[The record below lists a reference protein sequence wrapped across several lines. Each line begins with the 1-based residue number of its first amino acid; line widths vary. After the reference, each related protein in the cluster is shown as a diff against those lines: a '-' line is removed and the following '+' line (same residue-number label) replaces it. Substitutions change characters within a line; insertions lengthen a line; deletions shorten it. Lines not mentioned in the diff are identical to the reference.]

1 MSKTLIV
8 PGLDGSPAPHW
19 QDWWARTDP
28 DAMIVDLPDP
38 RRPVR
43 EAWEAAL
50 AVMILRH
57 PNSILVGHSLGS
69 VLIAQMLDRWSGLR
83 VRGAVL
89 VAPAD
94 PLAESEASQRI
105 RRFGPLPA
113 RALEV
118 PAVLVASRNDPWM
131 SFDRSRDLACD
142 LGADLIDLG
151 HAGHI
156 NVASGFGPW
165 PGGKV
170 IRDRML
176 DRTARPSMLRRLLGQ
191 ASPLRRAPAAGA

>member
-8 PGLDGSPAPHW
+8 PGLDGSPEPHW

-28 DAMIVDLPDP
+28 NAVMVDLPDP

-43 EAWEAAL
+43 EAWEATL
-50 AVMILRH
+50 AEMVLRH
-57 PNSILVGHSLGS
+57 PGSILVGHSLGA

-94 PLAESEASQRI
+94 PLAGFDDCRRI
-105 RRFGPLPA
+105 RRFGPLPD
-113 RALEV
+113 RAQDV
-118 PAVLVASRNDPWM
+118 PTILVASRNDPWM
-131 SFDRSRDLACD
+131 SFARSQDLADD

-170 IRDRML
+170 IRDRLL
-176 DRTARPSMLRRLLGQ
+176 DRTGRPSVLRRLLGQ
-191 ASPLRRAPAAGA
+191 ASALRRAPAAGA

>member
-28 DAMIVDLPDP
+28 DAIVVDLPDP

-57 PNSILVGHSLGS
+57 PDSVLVGHSLGS
-69 VLIAQMLDRWSGLR
+69 VLIAQMLARWSGLR
-83 VRGAVL
+83 VRAAML
-89 VAPAD
+89 VAPANPMAD
-94 PLAESEASQRI
+94 GEGCHRI
-105 RRFGPLPA
+105 RRFGPLPEI
-113 RALEV
+113 ALDV
-118 PAVLVASRNDPWM
+118 PAVVVASRNDPWM
-131 SFDRSRDLACD
+131 TFERSRELAEG

-156 NVASGFGPW
+156 NVTSGYGPW

-170 IRDRML
+170 IRDRL
-176 DRTARPSMLRRLLGQ
+176 LERPGRSSVPRRWLAQAGQ
-191 ASPLRRAPAAGA
+191 SLPRSPKV

>member
-38 RRPVR
+38 RRPAR

-57 PNSILVGHSLGS
+57 LNSILVGHSLGS

-105 RRFGPLPA
+105 RRFGPLPS
-113 RALEV
+113 RPLEV

-131 SFDRSRDLACD
+131 SFDRSRDLAED

-176 DRTARPSMLRRLLGQ
+176 DQTARPSMLRRLLGQ
-191 ASPLRRAPAAGA
+191 ASPLRRVPAAGA

>member
-8 PGLDGSPAPHW
+8 PGLDGSPSPHW

-28 DAMIVDLPDP
+28 NAMFVDLPDP
-38 RRPVR
+38 RRPIR

-57 PNSILVGHSLGS
+57 PGSILVGHSLGS

-94 PLAESEASQRI
+94 PMAGFDDRRRI
-105 RRFGPLPA
+105 RRFGPLPD
-113 RALEV
+113 RALDV
-118 PAVLVASRNDPWM
+118 PTVLVASRNDPWM
-131 SFDRSRDLACD
+131 SFDRSRDLADD

-151 HAGHI
+151 HAGHV

-170 IRDRML
+170 IRDRLL
-176 DRTARPSMLRRLLGQ
+176 DQTARPSMLRRLLGQ
-191 ASPLRRAPAAGA
+191 ASSPRRAPPAGA

>member
-8 PGLDGSPAPHW
+8 PGLDGSPSPHW

-28 DAMIVDLPDP
+28 NAMIVDLPDP

-50 AVMILRH
+50 AVMILRY
-57 PNSILVGHSLGS
+57 PDSILVGHSLGS
-69 VLIAQMLDRWSGLR
+69 VLIAQMLSRWSGLK
-83 VRGAVL
+83 VRGAML

-94 PLAESEASQRI
+94 PMAGLQDCQRI
-105 RRFGPLPA
+105 RRFGPLPDA
-113 RALEV
+113 ALDV
-118 PAVLVASRNDPWM
+118 PTVLVASRDDPWM
-131 SFDRSRDLACD
+131 SFNRSRDLAEA

-151 HAGHI
+151 RAGHV

-170 IRDRML
+170 IRDRL
-176 DRTARPSMLRRLLGQ
+176 LEQTGRISVLRRWFGHK
-191 ASPLRRAPAAGA
+191 APAMPRLPGA